1 MTIPAARSEAER
13 PQAEPLELPQVD
25 GPPRPLRADAARNR
39 ERVLCAAA
47 RVIERTGAAGL
58 TMEAVATEAGL
69 GKGTVFRRFG
79 DRSSLLHALLDEDE
93 RRFQESVIH
102 GEPPLGP
109 GAPPAERL
117 IAFGFARLD
126 HLARHSEIL
135 SAAEE
140 RPLGPAT
147 EPHPVAIAARLHI
160 AHLLR
165 LAGHAPERASVLA
178 AALLAFLSGSQV
190 HQLTTAEGHAPQTL
204 RDAWAALASG
214 AIHAAGAT
222 PAA

>member
-1 MTIPAARSEAER
+1 
-13 PQAEPLELPQVD
+13 
-25 GPPRPLRADAARNR
+25 
-39 ERVLCAAA
+39 VLCAAA

-93 RRFQESVIH
+93 RRFQDAVIH

-109 GAPPAERL
+109 GAPPRERL
-117 IAFGFARLD
+117 IAYGEARLD
-126 HLARHSEIL
+126 HLARHGEIL

-147 EPHPVAIAARLHI
+147 EAHPVTIAARLHV

-165 LAGHAPERASVLA
+165 LAGHTPEQASVLA
-178 AALLAFLSGSQV
+178 AALLAFLSGTQV
-190 HQLTTAEGHAPQTL
+190 HQLTGAEGHAAHTL
-204 RDAWAALASG
+204 RDAWTALATG
-214 AIHAAGAT
+214 AIDGAGAT
-222 PAA
+222 PAT

>member
-1 MTIPAARSEAER
+1 MTIPAAPSEADR
-13 PQAEPLELPQVD
+13 PQEPIELPQVD
-25 GPPRPLRADAARNR
+25 GLPRPLRADAARNR

-93 RRFQESVIH
+93 RRFQDAVFH
-102 GEPPLGP
+102 GAAPLGP
-109 GAPPAERL
+109 GAPPRERL
-117 IAFGFARLD
+117 IAYGEARLD

-147 EPHPVAIAARLHI
+147 EPHPVQIAARLHV

-165 LAGHAPERASVLA
+165 LAGHPPEQASVLA
-178 AALLAFLSGSQV
+178 AALLAFLSGTQI
-190 HQLTTAEGHAPQTL
+190 HQLTGAEGHTSQTL
-204 RDAWAALASG
+204 RDAWAALANG
-214 AIHAAGAT
+214 AIDAAGAT
-222 PAA
+222 RAT

>member
-1 MTIPAARSEAER
+1 MTVPAAPSEADR
-13 PQAEPLELPQVD
+13 PHEPVELPQFD
-25 GPPRPLRADAARNR
+25 GPPRALRADAARNR

-47 RVIERTGAAGL
+47 RVIERAGAAGL
-58 TMEAVATEAGL
+58 TMEAVANEAGL

-93 RRFQESVIH
+93 RRFQAAVIH
-102 GEPPLGP
+102 GEAPLGP
-109 GAPPAERL
+109 GAPPRDRL
-117 IAFGFARLD
+117 IAYGEARLD

-140 RPLGPAT
+140 RPLSPAT
-147 EPHPVAIAARLHI
+147 EPHPVTIAARLHV

-165 LAGHAPERASVLA
+165 LAGHSTEQASVLA
-178 AALLAFLSGSQV
+178 AALLAFLSGTQV

-204 RDAWAALASG
+204 RDAWAALAAG
-214 AIHAAGAT
+214 AIDAAAAPPGA
-222 PAA
+222 